1 MIPTEIF
8 SAALETYGA
17 EAQTLMVMEE
27 MSELAKELCK
37 HARGA
42 DNTDAIAEEIA
53 DVHIMLR
60 QMEILHDCEER
71 AGWWFN
77 VKLDRLEE
85 RLKDRKG
92 GDTVEVINI

>member
-1 MIPTEIF
+1 MNPTEIF

-27 MSELAKELCK
+27 MSELTKELCK

-60 QMEILHDCEER
+60 QMEILYDCADR
-71 AGWWFN
+71 IWWWYRE
-77 VKLDRLEE
+77 KLARLE
-85 RLKDRKG
+85 DRIKSETEG
-92 GDTVEVINI
+92 AHAPN